1 VIAYTSVATTN
12 CESQDE
18 LVSKHLSLVKRIAY
32 HLIARLPS
40 NIDLNDLMQTGMI
53 GLLEAANN
61 FDSTRGASF
70 DTYDGIRI
78 RGDMLDEVRKH
89 DWTPRSVHQKH
100 RQVAETVR
108 AIEVETGR
116 TAEGHEV
123 ADRLGIS
130 IKEYHDILRDT
141 AGCRLFSLDETL
153 DDPGYGRVLPA
164 SDLDTPDQALDHG
177 QRRAEVAN
185 AIRKLP
191 EREQM
196 VMSLYH

>member
-1 VIAYTSVATTN
+1 
-12 CESQDE
+12 
-18 LVSKHLSLVKRIAY
+18 
-32 HLIARLPS
+32 
-40 NIDLNDLMQTGMI
+40 
-53 GLLEAANN
+53 
-61 FDSTRGASF
+61 
-70 DTYDGIRI
+70 
-78 RGDMLDEVRKH
+78 MLDEVRKH

-108 AIEVETGR
+108 EIEVETGR
-116 TAEGHEV
+116 A
-123 ADRLGIS
+123 ADGNEIAARLGIS
-130 IKEYHDILRDT
+130 LKEYHDILRDT

-177 QRRAEVAN
+177 QRRAEVAE

-196 VMSLYH
+196 VMSLYY